1 MKLITIKKG
10 KHLSNQLTGI
20 HLMSSGLK
28 FEVMFTKDSKYLL
41 KGKDQLDWNKL
52 YGCSWG
58 FFPLVK
64 SYMMHHNSSRFGCR
78 YNPELNWY
86 EVTPYYYINGKRHFH
101 KNFIGVLKLN
111 KVYTFEI
118 TPWFDKVVY
127 TVTEKETGKSIL
139 HFESIEKVSKY
150 HGFIAPGYFGGN
162 KKAPKDVSYLFQR
175 L

>member
-1 MKLITIKKG
+1 MKRITIKKG
-10 KHLSNQLTGI
+10 KHLSNQLTGF
-20 HLMSSGLK
+20 HLMNTGLK
-28 FEVMFTKDSKYLL
+28 FEVMFTEDSKYLL
-41 KGKDQLDWNKL
+41 EGEDQYDWNKL

-64 SYMMHHNSSRFGCR
+64 SYMMHYNSSRFGCR
-78 YNPELNWY
+78 YNLELNSY

-101 KNFIGVLKLN
+101 KNVIGVLDLN

-118 TPWFDKVVY
+118 IPWFDKVVY
-127 TVTEKETGKSIL
+127 NVIEKETGNSIL
-139 HFESIEKVSKY
+139 HFESMENINIY

-162 KKAPKDVSYLFQR
+162 KTAPKDVSYLFKR